1 MHDDVLIALI
11 STIGSILV
19 AYITTRQKNKPTER
33 QKNKPTEDDE
43 LKKEIED
50 LKEELR
56 EKDKKR

>member
-19 AYITTRQKNKPTER
+19 AYITTRQKNKPTE
-33 QKNKPTEDDE
+33 DDE

-50 LKEELR
+50 LKKELR
-56 EKDKKR
+56 EKDKKDEDD